1 MLMLND
7 VKAPDDIYD
16 FCLKNP
22 KICAKNKNFIC
33 KKILISSGYKKFLT
47 KNYCLI
53 FKELLNIKKRIKKRT
68 FTGNVDRQQSI
79 KFNYLHDI
87 LMTQVLWNYC
97 KVYGS
102 IELKHFVNINKP
114 EWIIDYQY
122 EELWCIYETDSNNT
136 IITLDNEKCSK
147 IYSEINLV

>member
-68 FTGNVDRQQSI
+68 FTGNVDRQQGI
-79 KFNYLHDI
+79 KFNYRHDI
-87 LMTQVLWNYC
+87 SMTQVLWNYC

-122 EELWCIYETDSNNT
+122 EEMLEIFQCTTITT
-136 IITLDNEKCSK
+136 IITIINEKESE